1 MKRFWTD
8 AEAVEEAGGWA
19 ILLDGRPLRTP
30 ARASLLLP
38 SRGLADAI
46 VEEWRQAPDD
56 VNPRAMPLTG
66 LANAAVDRIA
76 SDQGTFAASV
86 AKYAEADLICYRAE
100 GPPALVARQHELWDP
115 LLAWARR
122 RFDVEHR
129 VTTALLH
136 VPQPDET
143 VKRLQLAVTRLDPF
157 VLAGFS
163 QLVTIGG
170 SLVAGLAI
178 VEQAFS
184 VDQAWNAVS
193 IDEHWQLEQWGS
205 DAEAEAALENRK
217 RDFFVAAQFV
227 ALL

>member
-19 ILLDGRPLRTP
+19 IFLDSRPLRTP

-38 SRGLADAI
+38 SRRLADAI
-46 VEEWRQAPDD
+46 VEEWRRSPDD
-56 VNPRAMPLTG
+56 VNPREMPLTG

-76 SDQGTFAASV
+76 SDQGTFAAGV
-86 AKYAEADLICYRAE
+86 AKYAEADLICYRVE
-100 GPPALVARQHELWDP
+100 GPPALVARQHEHWDP
-115 LLAWARR
+115 LLAWARK
-122 RFDVEHR
+122 RFDVEFR

-143 VKRLQLAVTRLDPF
+143 VRRLHQEVSALEPL
-157 VLAGFS
+157 VLAGLS

-170 SLVAGLAI
+170 SLLAGLAI
-178 VEQAFS
+178 VEQALS
-184 VDQAWNAVS
+184 VHEAWRAVS

-205 DAEAEAALENRK
+205 DAEAEFALENRK